1 LEVKSFTAKQAKD
14 SLPSG
19 RAEFGFSLLEVAI
32 VLLMTIVIVAFA
44 LPNYVAIQK
53 FMRISGDSRSIASLM
68 EEAKLIA
75 AANFTHARVRA
86 DLIANTYHLEVW
98 NKSGGAGG
106 TGCWQTNGDVANAC
120 TVAETSPVFYL
131 SSGVSFS
138 FGAIS
143 AAPANTQLTIG
154 QAPICYTGAAGQAGN
169 STTIANTACIEFNSR
184 GIPSDPT
191 SGGKPD
197 ANGAFYLSD
206 TSSVYGVTLL
216 SSGEIQSWFA
226 SNNVSSTWQLR

>member
-1 LEVKSFTAKQAKD
+1 LEIKSFIARQTRDALQ
-14 SLPSG
+14 SEG
-19 RAEFGFSLLEVAI
+19 TEFGFSLLEVAI
-32 VLLMTIVIVAFA
+32 VLLMTMVLVAFA
-44 LPNYVAIQK
+44 LPNYVTVQK

-106 TGCWQTNGDVANAC
+106 AGCWQTNGDVANAC
-120 TVAETSPVFYL
+120 TVAGTSPVFYL
-131 SSGVSFS
+131 STGVTFS

-143 AAPANTQLTIG
+143 AAPPNTQLTIG

-169 STTIANTACIEFNSR
+169 VTTIANTACIEFNSR

-197 ANGAFYLSD
+197 ANGAFYLSNA
-206 TSSVYGVTLL
+206 SSVYGVTML
-216 SSGEIQSWFA
+216 SSGQIQSWSA
-226 SNNVSSTWQLR
+226 SNNLSSNWQSR